1 MTKTIFTVAT
11 SLALCGLAPAQ
22 GPRPEQLGVI
32 SQPVGEQGVVWY
44 TTWNT
49 GLEEA
54 KRSNRPIF
62 FYAAAAQCGD
72 VSGTF

>member
-1 MTKTIFTVAT
+1 MMKTFFTIGT

-22 GPRPEQLGVI
+22 GPRPEQLGAI
-32 SQPVGEQGVVWY
+32 SQPVGEQGVMWY
-44 TTWNT
+44 TTWKT

-54 KRSNRPIF
+54 MRSNRPIF

>member
-1 MTKTIFTVAT
+1 MMKTFFTIGT
-11 SLALCGLAPAQ
+11 SLALCGLVSAQ
-22 GPRPEQLGVI
+22 GPRPEQLGAI
-32 SQPVGEQGVVWY
+32 SQLVGEQGVMWY
-44 TTWNT
+44 TTWKT

-54 KRSNRPIF
+54 MRSNRPIF